1 MSGTFMHNAYIKDGA
16 KYRKTVD
23 MDKRIKLL
31 KDIKQF
37 ITGDRFLGNI
47 YGNSILFVHST
58 HSTHYFFP
66 NPNSLCNSISLENL
80 LIISI
85 SSP

>member
-31 KDIKQF
+31 KDIKQLF
-37 ITGDRFLGNI
+37 DDEGVEFFQFL
-47 YGNSILFVHST
+47 VR
-58 HSTHYFFP
+58 
-66 NPNSLCNSISLENL
+66 C
-80 LIISI
+80 
-85 SSP
+85 